1 MQITVVG
8 SGFIGLALARHW
20 RASGEHHITLTTTSA
35 QRLAGLRPV
44 ADRVVLLEAADSE
57 ALGEALAGAE
67 VAVFCQAPTGN
78 RLVDPGVYRATY
90 VEPFLSLRGL
100 LPRLPALRQIVYT
113 GSGSVYGDAAGGW
126 VDEQTPPAPRDAHAE
141 VLLEAE
147 RLLEACRAPGRRVC
161 VLRLGALYGPGRDL
175 IPRLSGLAGR
185 RCPGDG
191 RVHCSWLHRDDAVGA
206 IAAAVA
212 QGWDQTVNAVD
223 DDPCTLADLMAR
235 LVDATGLAP
244 VAWQPQQAEQNPRPD
259 RRVSNALLHRL
270 GYTLQHPQVHLPRLV
285 SIDHSLLAAVS
296 ARAETSER
304 LRANHNLHRHEEP
317 VQRFLNAL
325 QPGTYVRPHRHRRQE
340 PGAGFECFVVLQGS
354 VGLLVLNAAGG
365 VIHAQRLDAEGPLRG
380 VELGDDQFHTLVALS
395 RDAVLLEL
403 KQGPYQPTD
412 DKDFLPQFPAEGTPA
427 AADQEQR
434 WRELFAGVAP

>member
-20 RASGEHHITLTTTSA
+20 RTSGQHRITLTTTSP
-35 QRLAGLRPV
+35 QRLDALRPE
-44 ADRVVLLEAADSE
+44 ADRVVVLRAAESE
-57 ALGEALAGAE
+57 ALGEALAEAE
-67 VAVFCQAPTGN
+67 VAVFCQAPTGD
-78 RLVDPGVYRATY
+78 RLADPGVYRATY
-90 VEPFLSLRGL
+90 VEPFLSLQAL

-113 GSGSVYGDAAGGW
+113 GSGSLYGDAAGGW
-126 VDEQTPPAPRDAHAE
+126 VDEQTPPAPRDAHGE

-147 RLLEACRAPGRRVC
+147 QLLEACRAPGRRVS

-185 RCPGDG
+185 PCPGDG
-191 RVHCSWLHRDDAVGA
+191 REHCSWVHRDDAVGA

-212 QGWDQTVNAVD
+212 QGWDQTVNVVD
-223 DDPCTLADLMAR
+223 DDPCTLAALMGR
-235 LVDATGLAP
+235 LVAATGLEP
-244 VAWQPQQAEQNPRPD
+244 VAWQPQQSDGHPRPD
-259 RRVSNALLHRL
+259 RRVSNARLHQL
-270 GYTLQHPQVHLPRLV
+270 GYVLQHPQVHLPRLL
-285 SIDHSLLAAVS
+285 SIDDSLLAAVS
-296 ARAETSER
+296 ARAETNDR
-304 LRANHNLHRHEEP
+304 RRANHNLHRHEEP

-354 VGLLVLNAAGG
+354 VGLLVLNGAGG
-365 VIHAQRLDAEGPLRG
+365 VIHAQRLDAAGPTRG
-380 VELGDDQFHTLVALS
+380 VELGEDQFHTLVALS

-403 KQGPYQPTD
+403 KQGPYRPTD

-427 AADQEQR
+427 AANQEQR
-434 WRELFAGVAP
+434 WRDLFDGVTP